1 MFSTKR
7 YQQIRFDQF
16 FKFFFCFIFQVHYM
30 YFMESLEKIENNSM
44 CISNQCYY
52 CGNNAPLAN
61 ITTTYWFFTVFFFQ
75 LIVGII
81 KIVI

>member
-1 MFSTKR
+1 
-7 YQQIRFDQF
+7 
-16 FKFFFCFIFQVHYM
+16 
-30 YFMESLEKIENNSM
+30 MESLEKIENNSM